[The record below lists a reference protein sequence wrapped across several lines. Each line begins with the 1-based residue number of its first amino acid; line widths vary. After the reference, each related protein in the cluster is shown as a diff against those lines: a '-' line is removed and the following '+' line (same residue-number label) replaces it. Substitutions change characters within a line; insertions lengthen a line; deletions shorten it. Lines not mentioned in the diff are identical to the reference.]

1 MEFLYLRLESCL
13 MSEYEK
19 VDHPDHYQSA
29 KIEAIDVIESF
40 DLNFSLGSAVKYILR
55 AGKKPSETAEEDLS
69 KAVWYI
75 QREIKRR
82 RG

>member
-1 MEFLYLRLESCL
+1 

-19 VDHPDHYQSA
+19 VEHPDHYQSE
-29 KIEAIDVIESF
+29 KIEAIDVIEAF

-75 QREIKRR
+75 LREIKR
-82 RG
+82 GKK